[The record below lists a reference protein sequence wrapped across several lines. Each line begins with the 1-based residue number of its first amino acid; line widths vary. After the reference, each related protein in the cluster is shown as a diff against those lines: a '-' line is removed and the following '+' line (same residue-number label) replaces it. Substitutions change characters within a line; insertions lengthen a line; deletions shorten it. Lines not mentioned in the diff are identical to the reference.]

1 MKTEV
6 GDDEAIKES
15 QEVEDEELKAQAEE
29 AGREEIPEDIL
40 SKDQIEL
47 VAEKLGEDWKRLG
60 TELNF
65 PEDDMSYF
73 ETENNE
79 QVACAKKMLTIWQE
93 NEGDRATAGTLK
105 IALKEV
111 GLTEVID
118 AVFGST

>member
-1 MKTEV
+1 MFFLSKLISTGV
-6 GDDEAIKES
+6 PFHLSNFYGRIQIVS
-15 QEVEDEELKAQAEE
+15 FSRICFIFI
-29 AGREEIPEDIL
+29 GREEIPEDIL

-79 QVACAKKMLTIWQE
+79 QVACAKKMLTIWQV
-93 NEGDRATAGTLK
+93 NILK
-105 IALKEV
+105 I
-111 GLTEVID
+111 
-118 AVFGST
+118 